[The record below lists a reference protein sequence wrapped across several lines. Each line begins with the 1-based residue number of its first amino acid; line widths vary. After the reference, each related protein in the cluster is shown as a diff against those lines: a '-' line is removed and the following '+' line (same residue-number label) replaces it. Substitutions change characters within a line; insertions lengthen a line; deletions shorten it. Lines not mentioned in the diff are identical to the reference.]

1 MREVFTQ
8 GQFPAQALEYWT
20 DVAERTVLYWD
31 VMRERSEQYRAHA
44 AEKVPHVLDYDFEL
58 VSDGRTLAR
67 PVNYCLVRI
76 VPSKD
81 ISIDPAKR
89 PFVVVD
95 PRAGHGPGIGGF
107 KADSEVGVALKAGH
121 ACYFIGFLPEA
132 VDGQTIEDIARAE
145 ASFLES
151 VIARHPE
158 GAGKPC
164 VIGNCQAGWS
174 IMS

>member
-1 MREVFTQ
+1 MHEMSGF
-8 GQFPAQALEYWT
+8 GQFPSQALAYWT
-20 DVAERTVLYWD
+20 DAWQRSVLYWD
-31 VMRERSEQYRAHA
+31 VMRQRSEQYRAHA
-44 AEKVPHVLDYDFEL
+44 AQKVPNVLDYEAEL
-58 VSDGRTLAR
+58 VCDGRTLAR

-76 VPSKD
+76 VPPRD
-81 ISIDPAKR
+81 ASIDPTKR